1 MRQWKQWTGTA
12 MTVQNVHRLDNTE
25 IDRIAAIVNDRLKLL
40 SFKSRNLDK
49 ASTIKRINSE
59 VCEISVL
66 LGKLDAQKQLSLKA
80 WPVQT

>member
-1 MRQWKQWTGTA
+1 MQHEKQSTGIA

-25 IDRIAAIVNDRLKLL
+25 IDRIAAIMNDRLKLL
-40 SFKSRNLDK
+40 TFKSRNLDK

-66 LGKLDAQKQLSLKA
+66 LGKLDAQKQLSL
-80 WPVQT
+80 

>member
-1 MRQWKQWTGTA
+1 MRQRKQWTGIE

-66 LGKLDAQKQLSLKA
+66 LGKLDAQKQLIL
-80 WPVQT
+80 

>member
-1 MRQWKQWTGTA
+1 
-12 MTVQNVHRLDNTE
+12 MTVQKVHRLDHTE
-25 IDRIAAIVNDRLKLL
+25 IDHIAAIVNDRLKLL

-66 LGKLDAQKQLSLKA
+66 LGKLDAQKQLSL
-80 WPVQT
+80 

>member
-1 MRQWKQWTGTA
+1 MRKRKQWTGTE

-66 LGKLDAQKQLSLKA
+66 LGKLDAQKQLIL
-80 WPVQT
+80 

>member
-1 MRQWKQWTGTA
+1 

-40 SFKSRNLDK
+40 SFKSRILDK

-66 LGKLDAQKQLSLKA
+66 LGKLDAQKQLIL
-80 WPVQT
+80 

>member
-1 MRQWKQWTGTA
+1 MQHGKQSTGIE

-25 IDRIAAIVNDRLKLL
+25 IDRIAAIMNDRLKLL
-40 SFKSRNLDK
+40 TFKSRNLDK

-66 LGKLDAQKQLSLKA
+66 LGKLDAQKQLSL
-80 WPVQT
+80 

>member
-1 MRQWKQWTGTA
+1 

-40 SFKSRNLDK
+40 SYKSRNLDK

-66 LGKLDAQKQLSLKA
+66 LGKLDAQKQLIL
-80 WPVQT
+80 

>member
-1 MRQWKQWTGTA
+1 MQQRKQWTGTE
-12 MTVQNVHRLDNTE
+12 MPVQNVHRLDNTE

-66 LGKLDAQKQLSLKA
+66 LGKLDAQKQLIL
-80 WPVQT
+80 